1 MSHTQ
6 GMNPAQSM
14 RPTLAATFR
23 PDRSALLMGMAGAAG
38 IWLGFPNDLAGLPP
52 LVLLW
57 PVALAWLGLF
67 APTSAAALRRG
78 WLCSMAGGM
87 AALYW
92 LTMPVHNV
100 GGLPW
105 LLAIPCA
112 LFIVAC
118 ISSAGGLFS
127 VAARLLRRRPPILW
141 AVVLGLLWYVLE
153 AVYAL
158 ALGFPWLELS
168 GALAAWPLLVQGADT
183 VGAYGLSGL
192 WVMAALLCALALL
205 PHPAAT
211 PYSTASPGPNAS
223 PCPNAFSGPNASPCK
238 NKAEDGGQSGKK
250 GGAQH
255 DAGDGAGDG
264 AQHGAAASGLP
275 GASDTGPGPGSGPG
289 PACPNKSWRPA
300 SLVCGLAMTCL
311 LLGYGALRLHQ
322 QPLITDPVGPQSV
335 QALFVEGNVDQNQKW
350 LPAFQRQTVDL
361 YLRLTYDALAQ
372 RPDEHPLIIWPETA
386 LPFFFETNQLHSP
399 RVRQLSSVTGCPL
412 LVGAPGLERR
422 PDKKEPDV
430 FNRAFLLTPPD
441 GAVAG
446 YYDKEHL
453 VPFGEYLP
461 EWLNWSFLEAL
472 LQGVGVYQT
481 GTAIAPLRY
490 GNLAMGMLICYE
502 GIFPWLAQARVA
514 DGANIL
520 VDISNDGWFGATP
533 APRQH
538 LYLTALRAIE
548 QNRWIL
554 RGTNT
559 GISVVVDARGRLTMS
574 GAQFRE
580 QALWGRAALES
591 APSLYHRLWPWP
603 LPAAAVLLLVL
614 LLPGCRCRSRRTTDA

>member
-6 GMNPAQSM
+6 SM
-14 RPTLAATFR
+14 RSTPAAAFR
-23 PDRSALLMGMAGAAG
+23 PDRTALLTGIAGAAG

-52 LVLLW
+52 LILLW
-57 PVALAWLGLF
+57 PAALAWLGLY

-78 WLCSMAGGM
+78 WLCSMSGGM

-127 VAARLLRRRPPILW
+127 VAARLLRHRPPILW
-141 AVVLGLLWYVLE
+141 AVLLGLLWYVLE

-211 PYSTASPGPNAS
+211 PCPNAS
-223 PCPNAFSGPNASPCK
+223 PCPTAAPCK
-238 NKAEDGGQSGKK
+238 DKAEGGGQSGVK

-255 DAGDGAGDG
+255 GAGDGAGDI
-264 AQHGAAASGLP
+264 ADGAAASGLP
-275 GASDTGPGPGSGPG
+275 GTSGPDPGTGPAGP
-289 PACPNKSWRPA
+289 KQSWRPA
-300 SLVCGLAMTCL
+300 SLVCGLALICL

-372 RPDEHPLIIWPETA
+372 RPGEHPLIIWPETA

-399 RVRQLSSVTGCPL
+399 RVRQLPSVTGSPL

-422 PDKKEPDV
+422 ADKKEPDV

-559 GISVVVDARGRLTMS
+559 GISVVVDARGRLTMR

-614 LLPGCRCRSRRTTDA
+614 LLPGRGGRSRRSSDA